1 MHTRQVMPCV
11 DTHLLLQKLFKY
23 ISGNNVDN
31 AKISM
36 TTPVVTFVKPS
47 ADFKTAEKNYT
58 VAFYLPQQF
67 QVWCL
72 VLQYCVLICAAE
84 QQCHSMCTE
93 SHMLS
98 RVRHLLPRMMRSTLL
113 MPQELLCMSRLVLL
127 QAGRIKPRCLRVYAL
142 QASPRYIHFLLA

>member
-1 MHTRQVMPCV
+1 MSCV

-72 VLQYCVLICAAE
+72 ALQQSALLSNCAIPSVYTYAE
-84 QQCHSMCTE
+84 SY
-93 SHMLS
+93 MLY
-98 RVRHLLPRMMRSTLL
+98 RARHLLPRMMRSTLL
-113 MPQELLCMSRLVLL
+113 MPQESLCMSRSVLL
-127 QAGRIKPRCLRVYAL
+127 PADNTPQCVRVY
-142 QASPRYIHFLLA
+142 P